1 MSILRNRHLVALI
14 AAEVVS
20 SLGSRIT
27 FLALPWFV
35 LVTTGS
41 PAKMGLVL
49 AVELLPVAVLGIP
62 SGSVVARFGARRTMQ
77 LADVARVPLMCS
89 LPVLHAA
96 ELLSFPLLLAI
107 VFLIGCFIAPFF
119 ASQRVILPELVG
131 EDETTVAQA
140 NAVIEGATTMTN
152 LLGPVAAGL
161 LIASLGATNAL
172 YVDAGTFLFSFL
184 VLTFFVPAR
193 KPLPQTEDARGL
205 FAGLRFLTRDALL
218 WRIGLAAVFLN
229 MFGSALSAALPV
241 LAFEE
246 FGESS
251 RVAGA
256 LFASLGAGAL
266 VGMVLAMRLMPRFKP
281 LRLAAV
287 GMVALPLP
295 LWLLGLDL
303 PLWATMAALFV
314 STVPQPLVNAP
325 VIGLMTTRTP
335 AALRPKL
342 MTAVMTV
349 ALLAGPIGLAAAGP
363 LLELL
368 GTRPVFVIVAAGMT
382 AFALYFAWV
391 AVRFGPRAAPDTHR
405 RFPPEAL
412 QALRHREPQP
422 QVFEHPAD
430 GPAPFEPAAG
440 CGSRGRAAEVDRAG

>member
-1 MSILRNRHLVALI
+1 MEILRNRALAALI
-14 AAEVVS
+14 AAEIVS

-41 PAKMGLVL
+41 AAKMGIVL
-49 AVELLPVAVLGIP
+49 AVELAPVALLGIP
-62 SGSVVARFGARRTMQ
+62 SGSVVARLGARRTMQ
-77 LADVARVPLMCS
+77 LCDLVRVPLMCS
-89 LPVLHAA
+89 LPLLHAA
-96 ELLSFPLLLAI
+96 GMLSFPLLLAI
-107 VFLIGCFIAPFF
+107 VFLIGCFLAPFF

-140 NAVIEGATTMTN
+140 NAVIEGATTLTN

-172 YVDAGTFLFSFL
+172 YVDAATFAFSFL
-184 VLTFFVPAR
+184 TLTLLVPAR
-193 KPLPQTEDARGL
+193 PPLPQTEDARGL
-205 FAGLRFLTRDALL
+205 FAGLRYLLRDPLL

-229 MFGSALSAALPV
+229 MFGSALTAALPV
-241 LAFEE
+241 LAFDE

-266 VGMVLAMRLMPRFKP
+266 VGMVLAMKLMPRFKP
-281 LRLAAV
+281 LKLAAV
-287 GMVALPLP
+287 GIVAMPLP

-335 AALRPKL
+335 EALRPKM
-342 MTAVMTV
+342 MTALLTV
-349 ALLAGPIGLAAAGP
+349 AMLAGPIGFAAAGP
-363 LLELL
+363 LLGEI
-368 GTRPVFVIVAAGMT
+368 GTRPVFAIVAGGMT
-382 AFALYFAWV
+382 VFALYFASV
-391 AVRFGPRAAPDTHR
+391 ALRFGPRIPDAPPVAA
-405 RFPPEAL
+405 
-412 QALRHREPQP
+412 
-422 QVFEHPAD
+422 
-430 GPAPFEPAAG
+430 
-440 CGSRGRAAEVDRAG
+440 

>member
-1 MSILRNRHLVALI
+1 MSVLRNRHVAALI
-14 AAEVVS
+14 AAEIVS

-41 PAKMGLVL
+41 AAKMGIVL
-49 AVELLPVAVLGIP
+49 AVQLAPIALLGIP
-62 SGSVVARFGARRTMQ
+62 SGSLVARLGARRTMQ
-77 LADVARVPLMCS
+77 LADLVRAPLLCS
-89 LPVLHAA
+89 LPLLHAA
-96 ELLSFPLLLAI
+96 GVLTFPLLLAI

-140 NAVIEGATTMTN
+140 NAVVEGATTLTN
-152 LLGPVAAGL
+152 LLGPLAAGV
-161 LIASLGATNAL
+161 LIATLGATNAL
-172 YVDAGTFLFSFL
+172 YVDAATFLVSFL

-193 KPLPQTEDARGL
+193 PALPQIEGSHGL
-205 FAGLRFLTRDALL
+205 LAGLRFLLRDELL

-266 VGMVLAMRLMPRFKP
+266 VGMVLAVRLMPRFKP

-287 GMVALPLP
+287 GIVALPLP
-295 LWLLGLDL
+295 IWLLGLDL

-314 STVPQPLVNAP
+314 STIPQPLVNAP
-325 VIGLMTTRTP
+325 VIGLMTMRTP
-335 AALRPKL
+335 EALRPK
-342 MTAVMTV
+342 VMTSVLTV
-349 ALLAGPIGLAAAGP
+349 AMLAGPVGLAAAGP
-363 LLELL
+363 LLQVL

-382 AFALYFAWV
+382 VFALYFASV
-391 AVRFGPRAAPDTHR
+391 ALRYGPRA
-405 RFPPEAL
+405 PEA
-412 QALRHREPQP
+412 AS
-422 QVFEHPAD
+422 
-430 GPAPFEPAAG
+430 AA
-440 CGSRGRAAEVDRAG
+440 AA